1 MPFEK
6 ALIPTYGEILAE
18 FKDTL
23 FTHGLTFSVPSAVE
37 EDVQNTDQ
45 KPQESAASNPQ
56 TNVSN
61 ENSVQVVAIKSK
73 EDNDEGRGT

>member
-37 EDVQNTDQ
+37 EDV
-45 KPQESAASNPQ
+45 
-56 TNVSN
+56 
-61 ENSVQVVAIKSK
+61 
-73 EDNDEGRGT
+73 